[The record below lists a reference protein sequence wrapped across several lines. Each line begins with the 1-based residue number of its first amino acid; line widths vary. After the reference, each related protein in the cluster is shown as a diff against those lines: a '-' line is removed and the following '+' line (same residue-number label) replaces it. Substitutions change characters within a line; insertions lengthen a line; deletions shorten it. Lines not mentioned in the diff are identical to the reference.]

1 MLLAFPLRVEN
12 TVYDERG
19 TTKVC
24 IKWLPC
30 LLILDQKR
38 ARLITSQVI
47 VSDPPD
53 SLKRFLI
60 QDQFHHF
67 DPETKTQSMQK
78 RPSSP
83 APKKLIFKWVIPLM
97 ESTISSC

>member
-67 DPETKTQSMQK
+67 DPETKTQSMQN
-78 RPSSP
+78 
-83 APKKLIFKWVIPLM
+83 APPQRLQRSLFSNGSYP
-97 ESTISSC
+97 